1 MDRMADALAVSE
13 GAIHLM
19 QRWSVNRGEP
29 IDSVP
34 SVKGWNIEQP
44 KRENGKWSIGSRR
57 SE

>member
-1 MDRMADALAVSE
+1 MADALAVSE
-13 GAIHLM
+13 GAIHVI

-34 SVKGWNIEQP
+34 SVKGWNIERP